1 MNLLASLPTVIG
13 TAAVAPALLI
23 LWLVIAAGE
32 RPGPPAKV
40 WTAFLLGAA
49 SISLLGIARAPFA
62 SILAAPENP
71 WVAQALRSIFGVAA
85 PEEIVKI
92 LVIVAVSTRRRA
104 FAAPMDTVV
113 YGAAAGLGFAAY
125 ENLAYLEQHTD
136 MWRTLAALR
145 SVLTVP
151 FHGAL
156 GIIAGAYLALG
167 RAGTALGAHRHNR
180 DWARISSRILMLFAP
195 IALHAGFDFPLLT
208 LQQNPDLDAS
218 TRLLLGSTSV
228 LIGFSSIAFAA
239 RLVQRVARHQAPRTD
254 IARERL
260 SQLRRMWALLVVGG
274 GAGFAGLAFVLS
286 SVHHWWVNP
295 ERDPALVLIPVGLVA
310 IAVGIALLVVTTA
323 IYILGRNRMR
333 TTSQD
338 FSSAP
343 GRS

>member
-1 MNLLASLPTVIG
+1 
-13 TAAVAPALLI
+13 VAPALLI

-136 MWRTLAALR
+136 MWRSLAALR